1 MRTNIRRGRRGLLG
15 RRLELAVTCS
25 VTISATNATL
35 NGKQVRTGDCAVAVI
50 FVGAH
55 KMRVEIRASCRTAN
69 GAKLGAIIVTII
81 AFIVSAAAAII
92 FAAHYYCCVVVV
104 VVVEESESCKSGALV
119 NVR

>member
-35 NGKQVRTGDCAVAVI
+35 NGKQVRTGDCAVTVI

-69 GAKLGAIIVTII
+69 GAKLGVAIIVTI
-81 AFIVSAAAAII
+81 IVSAAAAII
-92 FAAHYYCCVVVV
+92 FAAHYYCCGVVV

>member
-1 MRTNIRRGRRGLLG
+1 
-15 RRLELAVTCS
+15 

-69 GAKLGAIIVTII
+69 GAKLGVAII
-81 AFIVSAAAAII
+81 IVSAAAAII

-104 VVVEESESCKSGALV
+104 VVEEM
-119 NVR
+119 

>member
-55 KMRVEIRASCRTAN
+55 KMRVEIWASCRTAN
-69 GAKLGAIIVTII
+69 GAKLVAIIVAIII
-81 AFIVSAAAAII
+81 AVAVVVS
-92 FAAHYYCCVVVV
+92 AAHYYCCVVVV
-104 VVVEESESCKSGALV
+104 VVVEEM
-119 NVR
+119 

>member
-35 NGKQVRTGDCAVAVI
+35 NGKQVRTGDYAVAVI

-69 GAKLGAIIVTII
+69 GAKLVVIILAVII
-81 AFIVSAAAAII
+81 AVVVS
-92 FAAHYYCCVVVV
+92 AAHYYCYCCCDTCI
-104 VVVEESESCKSGALV
+104 VEEM
-119 NVR
+119 

>member
-1 MRTNIRRGRRGLLG
+1 M
-15 RRLELAVTCS
+15 
-25 VTISATNATL
+25 TISATNATL